1 VKVGAGEAAGM
12 EAPAG
17 EALSRGA
24 AADVKTV
31 AKGGALQLA
40 GQIAQKGFTFAF
52 IAVSFRLIGA
62 AGYGLYR
69 EVFQILMIGTTI
81 AAAGFPYGAIR
92 FIARARALK
101 DHGAVRGAAR
111 VTLGLTALLGG
122 IVFLAVFLGAEPLA
136 ARFAESPDD
145 VGYLAFLLRVGAAF
159 IPMFALV
166 QVLRSCTQAYK
177 TMVPAVMVGNVIQ
190 PLGRLFLGV
199 AALLLGFRAA
209 GLVAALT
216 ISSAISMLAG
226 FWYLRRLLTDEER
239 RAAPKAE
246 VGPILRFSLPQAG
259 AKLFST
265 SSLGIGVIILG
276 LYGTNRAVGFF
287 GVAMALQLLGNVFLT
302 GVVAIFAPVVV
313 DLYERSEMQRM
324 ESIYQTINRWVAT
337 LSFPIFAVLIVTP
350 VLFARLLAGHE
361 GVGAAGLIPIL
372 AVGNLFYVGTGPSGY
387 MLSMTGRPVLNLANS
402 IAGVVLYVALG
413 VWAAANH
420 GAVGVAWVEAIVTV
434 FVNIVRIIEIK
445 LIMGVQPWGRTFLK
459 PVVASVVAGGA
470 LWAWSAI
477 AGNSLILGVVGVALF
492 GAVYVG
498 VLKLAGMD
506 PEERHVFE
514 QIKEKGFSR
523 LKRKA

>member
-1 VKVGAGEAAGM
+1 
-12 EAPAG
+12 
-17 EALSRGA
+17 
-24 AADVKTV
+24 V
-31 AKGGALQLA
+31 A
-40 GQIAQKGFTFAF
+40 
-52 IAVSFRLIGA
+52 
-62 AGYGLYR
+62 
-69 EVFQILMIGTTI
+69 
-81 AAAGFPYGAIR
+81 
-92 FIARARALK
+92 
-101 DHGAVRGAAR
+101 
-111 VTLGLTALLGG
+111 
-122 IVFLAVFLGAEPLA
+122 
-136 ARFAESPDD
+136 
-145 VGYLAFLLRVGAAF
+145 
-159 IPMFALV
+159 
-166 QVLRSCTQAYK
+166 
-177 TMVPAVMVGNVIQ
+177 
-190 PLGRLFLGV
+190 RLFLGV

-216 ISSAISMLAG
+216 LSSAISMLAG
-226 FWYLRRLLTDEER
+226 FWYLQRLLTDEER

-246 VGPILRFSLPQAG
+246 MGPILRFSLPQAG

-313 DLYERSEMQRM
+313 DLYERSETQRL

-350 VLFARLLAGHE
+350 ALFARLLAGDE

-413 VWAAANH
+413 VWAAANY

-434 FVNIVRIIEIK
+434 FVNVVRIIEIK
-445 LIMGVQPWGRTFLK
+445 VLMGVQPWGRTFLK
-459 PVVASVVAGGA
+459 PVMASVIAGGA

-477 AGNSLILGVVGVALF
+477 VGESLILGVVGVALF

-523 LKRKA
+523 LKRRA